1 MKNPALKVAFLYI
14 LFGILWILLSDIVV
28 DWMFVDRSIATH
40 AQTYKGWAFVLFSG
54 ILFYFLIYR
63 EFSEKNK
70 TQLELVKQKDFSDA
84 VLDTAGVFVAVFNSE
99 GIIVFSNE
107 TFEEIL
113 SLKAEDMVG
122 KNCSEV
128 FATPDLANWIE
139 KTVSRTP
146 DKKVENFYEADLET
160 SSATLH
166 VRWALSNL
174 TSWRGEHDY
183 FVLTGVDITQL
194 VESERSATHR
204 LANIRAL
211 HEIDMAVSYHLELE
225 KMLDVFLER
234 LISRLG
240 VDGADVFL
248 IDEERSVLRFAHGKG
263 IVTGEMDFR
272 ELPME
277 GTIPS
282 SVASSGK
289 PYSGPLDTSS
299 NPECPRLK
307 NLIDMKVKDYHAVP
321 LETRG
326 KILGVLETFD
336 MMQIHRDSEWNDFLQ
351 MLAAQA
357 SLAIDVALMIDNL
370 KDSNRKIAEAYDQT
384 LEVLVGTLE
393 MRDMNTKKHSRR
405 VADLTVWLAEK
416 MGASE
421 EEIENMY
428 RGALL
433 HDIGKISIPDSVLLK
448 EGPLSEDEWKVM
460 KTHPTTAYEVLSQVE
475 YLRPSLDIPYC
486 HHERWDGSGYPRGL
500 KGEEIP
506 LAARIFAVVDVYDAL
521 TSDRPYRKAWSK
533 EKTVE
538 YLLENSGKLFDPAV
552 IEKFLEILRVSSPS

>member
-1 MKNPALKVAFLYI
+1 MKNPALKVALLYVVFGVIWI
-14 LFGILWILLSDIVV
+14 LFSDMIV
-28 DWMFVDRSIATH
+28 DLMFVEKDLVAH
-40 AQTYKGWAFVLFSG
+40 AQTYKGWAFVIFSG

-70 TQLELVKQKDFSDA
+70 TQLELVKQKDLSDA
-84 VLDTAGVFVAVFNSE
+84 VLDTVGVFVAVLDSE
-99 GIIVFSNE
+99 GVIVFTNE

-113 SLKAEDMVG
+113 SLKSEDIIG

-128 FATPDLANWIE
+128 FASPDLANWIE

>member
-70 TQLELVKQKDFSDA
+70 TQLELVKQKDLSDA
-84 VLDTAGVFVAVFNSE
+84 VLDTVGVFVAVLDSE
-99 GIIVFSNE
+99 GVIVFTNE

-113 SLKAEDMVG
+113 SLKSEDIIG

-128 FATPDLANWIE
+128 FASPDLANWIE
-139 KTVSRTP
+139 NTASKTLDREI
-146 DKKVENFYEADLET
+146 ENFYEADLET
-160 SSATLH
+160 SSTTLH
-166 VRWALSNL
+166 IRWALSNL

>member
-1 MKNPALKVAFLYI
+1 MKNPALKVALLYI
-14 LFGILWILLSDIVV
+14 VFGVIWILFSDMIV
-28 DWMFVDRSIATH
+28 DWMFVEKHLVAH
-40 AQTYKGWAFVLFSG
+40 AQTYKGWAFVIFSG

-70 TQLELVKQKDFSDA
+70 TQLELVKQKDLSDA
-84 VLDTAGVFVAVFNSE
+84 VLDTVGVFVAVFDSE
-99 GIIVFSNE
+99 GVIVFTNE

-113 SLKAEDMVG
+113 SLKSEDIIG

-128 FATPDLANWIE
+128 FASPDLANWIE
-139 KTVSRTP
+139 NTASKTLDREI
-146 DKKVENFYEADLET
+146 ENFYEADLET
-160 SSATLH
+160 SSTTLH
-166 VRWALSNL
+166 IRWALSNL

-211 HEIDMAVSYHLELE
+211 HEIDMAVSYHLELD

-357 SLAIDVALMIDNL
+357 SLAIDVALM
-370 KDSNRKIAEAYDQT
+370 KI
-384 LEVLVGTLE
+384 
-393 MRDMNTKKHSRR
+393 
-405 VADLTVWLAEK
+405 
-416 MGASE
+416 
-421 EEIENMY
+421 I
-428 RGALL
+428 
-433 HDIGKISIPDSVLLK
+433 
-448 EGPLSEDEWKVM
+448 
-460 KTHPTTAYEVLSQVE
+460 
-475 YLRPSLDIPYC
+475 
-486 HHERWDGSGYPRGL
+486 
-500 KGEEIP
+500 
-506 LAARIFAVVDVYDAL
+506 
-521 TSDRPYRKAWSK
+521 
-533 EKTVE
+533 
-538 YLLENSGKLFDPAV
+538 
-552 IEKFLEILRVSSPS
+552 

>member
-1 MKNPALKVAFLYI
+1 MKNPALKVALLYVVFGVIWI
-14 LFGILWILLSDIVV
+14 LFSDMIV
-28 DWMFVDRSIATH
+28 DLMFVEKDLVAH
-40 AQTYKGWAFVLFSG
+40 AQTYKGWAFVIFSG

-70 TQLELVKQKDFSDA
+70 TQLELVKQKDLSDA
-84 VLDTAGVFVAVFNSE
+84 VLDTVGVFVAVLDSE
-99 GIIVFSNE
+99 GVIVFTNE

-113 SLKAEDMVG
+113 SLKSEDIIG

-128 FATPDLANWIE
+128 FASPDLANWIE
-139 KTVSRTP
+139 NTASKTLDREI
-146 DKKVENFYEADLET
+146 ENFYEADLET
-160 SSATLH
+160 SSTTLH
-166 VRWALSNL
+166 IRWALSNL

>member
-113 SLKAEDMVG
+113 SLKSEDMVG
-122 KNCSEV
+122 RNCSEV

-211 HEIDMAVSYHLELE
+211 HEIDMAVSYHFELE

-248 IDEERSVLRFAHGKG
+248 IDNSRSVLRYAHGMG

-272 ELPME
+272 ELPLE
-277 GTIPS
+277 GTIPG

-307 NLIDMKVKDYHAVP
+307 NLIDMKVEDYHAVP

-326 KILGVLETFD
+326 RILGVLETFD
-336 MMQIHRDSEWNDFLQ
+336 TMQIHRDSEWNDFLQ
-351 MLAAQA
+351 TLAAQA

-370 KDSNRKIAEAYDQT
+370 RESNRKIAKAYDQT
-384 LEVLVGTLE
+384 LKVLARTLE
-393 MRDMNTKKHSRR
+393 MRDMDTEEHSRR
-405 VADLTVWLAEK
+405 VTDLTVQLAKK
-416 MGASE
+416 MEVTE
-421 EEIENMY
+421 EELESIY

-448 EGPLSEDEWKVM
+448 KGPLTEEEWRIM
-460 KTHPTTAYEVLSQVE
+460 RTHPVTAYEVLSQVE

-533 EKTVE
+533 EKTIE
-538 YLLENSGKLFDPAV
+538 YLLENSGSQFDRHV
-552 IEKFLEILRVSSPS
+552 VKEFLEILESYPPL

>member
-1 MKNPALKVAFLYI
+1 MKNPALKVALLYVVFGVIWI
-14 LFGILWILLSDIVV
+14 LFSDMIV
-28 DWMFVDRSIATH
+28 DLMFVEKDLVAH
-40 AQTYKGWAFVLFSG
+40 AQTYKGWAFVIFSG

-70 TQLELVKQKDFSDA
+70 TQLELVKQKDLSDA
-84 VLDTAGVFVAVFNSE
+84 VLDTVGVFVAVLDSE
-99 GIIVFSNE
+99 GVIVFTNE

-113 SLKAEDMVG
+113 SLKSEDIIG

-128 FATPDLANWIE
+128 FASPDLANWIE
-139 KTVSRTP
+139 NTASKTLDREI
-146 DKKVENFYEADLET
+146 ENFYEADLET
-160 SSATLH
+160 SSTTLH
-166 VRWALSNL
+166 IRWALSNL

-336 MMQIHRDSEWNDFLQ
+336 VMQIHSDSEWNDFLQ

>member
-113 SLKAEDMVG
+113 SLKSEDMVG
-122 KNCSEV
+122 RNCSEV

-211 HEIDMAVSYHLELE
+211 HEIDMAVSYHFELE

-248 IDEERSVLRFAHGKG
+248 IDNSRSVLRYAHGMG

-272 ELPME
+272 ELPLE
-277 GTIPS
+277 GTIPG

-326 KILGVLETFD
+326 RILGVLETFD
-336 MMQIHRDSEWNDFLQ
+336 TMQIHRDSEWNDFLQ
-351 MLAAQA
+351 TLAAQA

-370 KDSNRKIAEAYDQT
+370 RESNRKIAKAYDQT
-384 LEVLVGTLE
+384 LEVLAGTLE
-393 MRDMNTKKHSRR
+393 MRDMDTEEHSRR
-405 VADLTVWLAEK
+405 VT
-416 MGASE
+416 
-421 EEIENMY
+421 
-428 RGALL
+428 
-433 HDIGKISIPDSVLLK
+433 
-448 EGPLSEDEWKVM
+448 
-460 KTHPTTAYEVLSQVE
+460 
-475 YLRPSLDIPYC
+475 
-486 HHERWDGSGYPRGL
+486 
-500 KGEEIP
+500 
-506 LAARIFAVVDVYDAL
+506 
-521 TSDRPYRKAWSK
+521 
-533 EKTVE
+533 
-538 YLLENSGKLFDPAV
+538 
-552 IEKFLEILRVSSPS
+552 

>member
-1 MKNPALKVAFLYI
+1 MKNPALKVALLYVVFGVIWI
-14 LFGILWILLSDIVV
+14 LFSDMIV
-28 DWMFVDRSIATH
+28 DWMFVEKDLVAH
-40 AQTYKGWAFVLFSG
+40 AQTYKGWAFVIFSG

-70 TQLELVKQKDFSDA
+70 TQLELVKQKDLSDA
-84 VLDTAGVFVAVFNSE
+84 VLDTVGVFVAVLDSE
-99 GIIVFSNE
+99 GVIVFTNE

-113 SLKAEDMVG
+113 SLKSEDIIG

-128 FATPDLANWIE
+128 FASPDLANWIE
-139 KTVSRTP
+139 NTASKTLDREI
-146 DKKVENFYEADLET
+146 ENFYEADLET
-160 SSATLH
+160 SSTTLH
-166 VRWALSNL
+166 IRWALSNL

-552 IEKFLEILRVSSPS
+552 IEKFLEILKVSSPS

>member
-1 MKNPALKVAFLYI
+1 MKNPALKVALLYI
-14 LFGILWILLSDIVV
+14 VFGVIWILFSDMIV
-28 DWMFVDRSIATH
+28 DWMFVEKDLVAH
-40 AQTYKGWAFVLFSG
+40 AQTYKGWAFVIFSG

-70 TQLELVKQKDFSDA
+70 TQLELVKQKDLSDA
-84 VLDTAGVFVAVFNSE
+84 VLDTVGVFVAVFDSE
-99 GIIVFSNE
+99 GVIVFTNE

-113 SLKAEDMVG
+113 SLKSEDIIG

-128 FATPDLANWIE
+128 FASPDLANWIE
-139 KTVSRTP
+139 NTASKTLDREI
-146 DKKVENFYEADLET
+146 ENFYEADLET
-160 SSATLH
+160 SSTTLH
-166 VRWALSNL
+166 IRWALSNL

-211 HEIDMAVSYHLELE
+211 HEIDMAVSYHLELD

>member
-1 MKNPALKVAFLYI
+1 
-14 LFGILWILLSDIVV
+14 
-28 DWMFVDRSIATH
+28 
-40 AQTYKGWAFVLFSG
+40 
-54 ILFYFLIYR
+54 
-63 EFSEKNK
+63 
-70 TQLELVKQKDFSDA
+70 
-84 VLDTAGVFVAVFNSE
+84 
-99 GIIVFSNE
+99 
-107 TFEEIL
+107 
-113 SLKAEDMVG
+113 
-122 KNCSEV
+122 
-128 FATPDLANWIE
+128 
-139 KTVSRTP
+139 
-146 DKKVENFYEADLET
+146 
-160 SSATLH
+160 
-166 VRWALSNL
+166 
-174 TSWRGEHDY
+174 
-183 FVLTGVDITQL
+183 
-194 VESERSATHR
+194 
-204 LANIRAL
+204 ANIRAL

-299 NPECPRLK
+299 NPKCPRLK

-460 KTHPTTAYEVLSQVE
+460 KTHPTTAYEVLS
-475 YLRPSLDIPYC
+475 
-486 HHERWDGSGYPRGL
+486 
-500 KGEEIP
+500 
-506 LAARIFAVVDVYDAL
+506 
-521 TSDRPYRKAWSK
+521 
-533 EKTVE
+533 
-538 YLLENSGKLFDPAV
+538 
-552 IEKFLEILRVSSPS
+552 